1 MAYLSR
7 KEVGTWYMLCMY
19 LLRAILAALIFFFSR
34 DVYQERE
41 RFSCNL
47 NQKFQYFSKTLI
59 TYKISEL
66 CFTL

>member
-34 DVYQERE
+34 EMFIKKGKGFHVI
-41 RFSCNL
+41 
-47 NQKFQYFSKTLI
+47 LI
-59 TYKISEL
+59 RNSNIFLKL
-66 CFTL
+66 